1 MAALYP
7 AFIAA
12 FLKLYEIEPIADS
25 GWHVPKAKFAAGV
38 ALATE
43 DVRVRIR
50 KRQLDKKS

>member
-1 MAALYP
+1 LYP

-12 FLKLYEIEPIADS
+12 FMKLYEIEPIAKS
-25 GWHVPKAKFAAGV
+25 GWHVPTAKSALGV

-50 KRQLDKKS
+50 KRRLDKQS